1 MAKPIHTINITYTSP
16 AGQITIGSYAIQD
29 EGNIEIEVIVPATTV
44 DKQVD
49 IGILLARLKSF
60 CIISN
65 KAITVEGNSGS
76 APDGTLSLATANRGY
91 AWNNLLGSAFFIEE
105 TEYVDTLESLFIT
118 NAGDEDATVVIR
130 ALVDTTP
137 A

>member
-16 AGQITIGSYAIQD
+16 AGQLTIGSYAVQD
-29 EGNIEIEVIVPATTV
+29 EGNIEIEVTVPASTT

-65 KAITVEGNSGS
+65 KAVLVEANSGS
-76 APDGTLSLATANRGY
+76 VAEGTLNLAIANRGY
-91 AWNNLLGSAFFIEE
+91 AWNNLLGSAFFVEE
-105 TEYVDTLESLFIT
+105 AEYVDTLESLFIT

-130 ALVDTTP
+130 ALADTTP

>member
-29 EGNIEIEVIVPATTV
+29 EGNIEIEVTVPATTV

-91 AWNNLLGSAFFIEE
+91 AWNNLLGSAFFVEE
-105 TEYVDTLESLFIT
+105 TEYIDTLESLFIT
-118 NAGDEDATVVIR
+118 NAGDEDATVIIR